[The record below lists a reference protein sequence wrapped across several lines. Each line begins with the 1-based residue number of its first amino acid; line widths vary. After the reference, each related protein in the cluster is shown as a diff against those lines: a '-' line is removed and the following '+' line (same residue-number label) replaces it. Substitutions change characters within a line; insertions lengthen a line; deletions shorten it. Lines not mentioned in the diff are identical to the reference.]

1 MGFRVD
7 GMTDVLLYHHA
18 QGLTDGVAAFAE
30 ELRARGHHVTTPDLY
45 EGHTFAT
52 LEEGIGYAEATGFA
66 AIVERG
72 VQAAQGL
79 PGGIVYAGFSLGVM
93 PAQQLAQTR
102 PRAKGALFF
111 HACLPVS
118 EFGESWPRTVPVQI
132 HGMDSDPIFAG
143 EGDLDAAKDL
153 VDRADKAELFTYPG
167 DNHLFAD
174 SSLPSYDEQATALLM
189 RRVLDFLERL

>member
-30 ELRARGHHVTTPDLY
+30 ELRTRGHH
-45 EGHTFAT
+45 
-52 LEEGIGYAEATGFA
+52 
-66 AIVERG
+66 
-72 VQAAQGL
+72 
-79 PGGIVYAGFSLGVM
+79 
-93 PAQQLAQTR
+93 
-102 PRAKGALFF
+102 
-111 HACLPVS
+111 
-118 EFGESWPRTVPVQI
+118 VPVQI

-167 DNHLFAD
+167 DKHLFAD

-189 RRVLDFLERL
+189 RRILDFLERL